1 MTHTTWTNLAY
12 EGRAIRRAFTLV
24 LRNLQNIEKQCKGDR
39 SYSPNLDDMENITRI
54 MARIA
59 NVNSAIIKVH
69 DHDERLKNIE
79 KLINAIPKKEL
90 EKAKLVIGQ

>member
-1 MTHTTWTNLAY
+1 MTHNAWTNLAY
-12 EGRAIRRAFTLV
+12 EGRYIRRAFTLTTNR
-24 LRNLQNIEKQCKGDR
+24 LKKLEKYTKEEN
-39 SYSPNLDDMENITRI
+39 YTLDLDELDKITRI
-54 MARIA
+54 MIRTA
-59 NVNSAIIKVH
+59 NMNADIIKVH